1 MVSKNN
7 TNKPT
12 RNLAKEGRI
21 KKRNLDSILHKN
33 GKIRSSELVIHGK
46 ELSKKKQK
54 KLERQIKFQKQK
66 LFERGEMVPE
76 KLNLVEENETI
87 TTKSIY
93 KSEDKSNMEMDI
105 VSLGSGTTLGAPQ

>member
-21 KKRNLDSILHKN
+21 KKRNLSSILHKN

-54 KLERQIKFQKQK
+54 KLERQIKF
-66 LFERGEMVPE
+66 
-76 KLNLVEENETI
+76 ENETI
-87 TTKSIY
+87 TVKSIY
-93 KSEDKSNMEMDI
+93 KSEDKSKDKNVNIDMEMDI
-105 VSLGSGTTLGAPQ
+105 ISFGSGTTLGAPQ